1 MLKALRN
8 RKGVTLVELLAVVVI
23 LGIIAAI
30 AVPTIG
36 NLISRQQEKADKA
49 TLQNVIASAKLY
61 ATAEDDDLFLLS
73 ALNPGYIDFTGY
85 EFLGSITVADPTIE
99 VIYVKVTG
107 STVTFHE
114 AAATTPEVTVGT
126 ALTKISVNDTVIPLT
141 LGAYVPE

>member
-61 ATAEDDDLFLLS
+61 ALAEDDDLF
-73 ALNPGYIDFTGY
+73 F
-85 EFLGSITVADPTIE
+85 
-99 VIYVKVTG
+99 
-107 STVTFHE
+107 
-114 AAATTPEVTVGT
+114 
-126 ALTKISVNDTVIPLT
+126 LT
-141 LGAYVPE
+141 LYYLII